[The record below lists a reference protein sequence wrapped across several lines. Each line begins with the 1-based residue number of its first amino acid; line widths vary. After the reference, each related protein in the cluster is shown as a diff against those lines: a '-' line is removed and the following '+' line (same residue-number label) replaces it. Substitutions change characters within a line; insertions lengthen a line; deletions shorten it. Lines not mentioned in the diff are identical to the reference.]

1 MFEKLNRIDRKL
13 RERLE
18 NVADKA
24 VQFNDRG
31 VFEWALRASND
42 ALFLGRLRDRDVANL
57 RRLEDT
63 YNDDF
68 YNGNANSQS
77 GVYA

>member
-1 MFEKLNRIDRKL
+1 MFQNLNKIDRNL

-24 VQFNDRG
+24 IQYNDRG
-31 VFEWALRASND
+31 VFDWAQRAVND
-42 ALFLGRLRDRDVANL
+42 ALFLGRMRDRDVANL
-57 RRLEDT
+57 QRLEDT

-68 YNGNANSQS
+68 YNGNASS
-77 GVYA
+77 PIYA